1 MLQEYYTENYKNTI
15 IKIGQDF
22 RRSIDYIESRK
33 DFNFNNLSYFG
44 GSWGSTTSNYLLAI
58 DDRIKA
64 AVLCVGGL
72 MMQKSKKEVEAHYYI
87 RRIKTP
93 ILHIVGKEDGIF
105 GFEES
110 YKPWKEL
117 IGTPKNKLKLISSRG
132 DRDLIGS
139 IKGKQNIE
147 IIYLHAREIIEQLA
161 GKSLDLGFSGLD
173 LLKESEINI
182 QNNIKV
188 FKKYPYG
195 QATLV
200 VAIPTD
206 FIDIFSMADLE
217 EVAFEF
223 KDKKKKRLRVAT
235 KYPNLTRE
243 FFYSKGVT
251 QFSIV
256 KSIGSTEIAPYTG
269 SSEVITDI
277 TSTGSTLAANNLRII
292 TDGYILKSE
301 LCMMVAKSSLQNKK
315 LQRLAKLLSTKY

>member
-1 MLQEYYTENYKNTI
+1 MKDL
-15 IKIGQDF
+15 IKIGIPSKG
-22 RRSIDYIESRK
+22 RLRK
-33 DFNFNNLSYFG
+33 D
-44 GSWGSTTSNYLLAI
+44 
-58 DDRIKA
+58 
-64 AVLCVGGL
+64 VLN
-72 MMQKSKKEVEAHYYI
+72 
-87 RRIKTP
+87 
-93 ILHIVGKEDGIF
+93 IF
-105 GFEES
+105 
-110 YKPWKEL
+110 K
-117 IGTPKNKLKLISSRG
+117 KNKLKLISSRG

-139 IKGKQNIE
+139 IKGEQNIE

-277 TSTGSTLAANNLRII
+277 ISTGSTLAANNLRII
-292 TDGYILKSE
+292 NDGYILKSE

>member
-1 MLQEYYTENYKNTI
+1 MKDL
-15 IKIGQDF
+15 IKIGIPSKG
-22 RRSIDYIESRK
+22 RLRK
-33 DFNFNNLSYFG
+33 D
-44 GSWGSTTSNYLLAI
+44 
-58 DDRIKA
+58 
-64 AVLCVGGL
+64 VLN
-72 MMQKSKKEVEAHYYI
+72 
-87 RRIKTP
+87 
-93 ILHIVGKEDGIF
+93 IF
-105 GFEES
+105 
-110 YKPWKEL
+110 K
-117 IGTPKNKLKLISSRG
+117 KNKLKLISSRG

-161 GKSLDLGFSGLD
+161 GKLLDLGFSGLD

-188 FKKYPYG
+188 YKKYPYG

-292 TDGYILKSE
+292 NDGYILKSE

>member
-1 MLQEYYTENYKNTI
+1 MKDL
-15 IKIGQDF
+15 IKIGIPSKG
-22 RRSIDYIESRK
+22 RLRK
-33 DFNFNNLSYFG
+33 D
-44 GSWGSTTSNYLLAI
+44 
-58 DDRIKA
+58 
-64 AVLCVGGL
+64 VLN
-72 MMQKSKKEVEAHYYI
+72 
-87 RRIKTP
+87 
-93 ILHIVGKEDGIF
+93 IF
-105 GFEES
+105 
-110 YKPWKEL
+110 K
-117 IGTPKNKLKLISSRG
+117 KNKLKLISSRG

-147 IIYLHAREIIEQLA
+147 IIYLHAREIIDQLES
-161 GKSLDLGFSGLD
+161 KSLDLGFSGLD

-182 QNNIKV
+182 QNKIKV

-256 KSIGSTEIAPYTG
+256 KSLGSTEIAPYTG

-292 TDGYILKSE
+292 NDGYILKSE
-301 LCMMVAKSSLQNKK
+301 LCMLVAKSSLQNKK

>member
-1 MLQEYYTENYKNTI
+1 MKDL
-15 IKIGQDF
+15 IKIGIPSKG
-22 RRSIDYIESRK
+22 RLRK
-33 DFNFNNLSYFG
+33 D
-44 GSWGSTTSNYLLAI
+44 
-58 DDRIKA
+58 
-64 AVLCVGGL
+64 VLN
-72 MMQKSKKEVEAHYYI
+72 
-87 RRIKTP
+87 
-93 ILHIVGKEDGIF
+93 IF
-105 GFEES
+105 
-110 YKPWKEL
+110 K
-117 IGTPKNKLKLISSRG
+117 KNKLKLISSRG

-147 IIYLHAREIIEQLA
+147 IIYLHTREIIDQLA
-161 GKSLDLGFSGLD
+161 SKSLDLGFSGLD

-182 QNNIKV
+182 QNKIKV

-256 KSIGSTEIAPYTG
+256 KSLGSTEIAPYTG

-292 TDGYILKSE
+292 NDGYILKSE
-301 LCMMVAKSSLQNKK
+301 LCMLVAKSSLQNKK

>member
-1 MLQEYYTENYKNTI
+1 MNKQ
-15 IKIGQDF
+15 IKIGIPSKG
-22 RRSIDYIESRK
+22 RLRK
-33 DFNFNNLSYFG
+33 D
-44 GSWGSTTSNYLLAI
+44 
-58 DDRIKA
+58 
-64 AVLCVGGL
+64 VLN
-72 MMQKSKKEVEAHYYI
+72 
-87 RRIKTP
+87 
-93 ILHIVGKEDGIF
+93 IF
-105 GFEES
+105 
-110 YKPWKEL
+110 K
-117 IGTPKNKLKLISSRG
+117 KNKLKLISSRG

-182 QNNIKV
+182 QNNIKI

-243 FFYSKGVT
+243 FFYNKGVT

-292 TDGYILKSE
+292 NDGYILKSE
-301 LCMMVAKSSLQNKK
+301 LCMMIGKSSLQNKK
-315 LQRLAKLLSTKY
+315 LQKLAKLLSTKY